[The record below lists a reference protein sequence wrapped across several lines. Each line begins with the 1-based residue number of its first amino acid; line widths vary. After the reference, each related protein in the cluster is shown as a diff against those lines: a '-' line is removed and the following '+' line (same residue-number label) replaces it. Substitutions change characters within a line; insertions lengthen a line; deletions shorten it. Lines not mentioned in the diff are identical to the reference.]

1 MKNSERYY
9 KRFWLFALWFTAFWF
24 LYGRVIFV
32 KNFIINDRFDMQ
44 PIYLMI
50 GMLILFVTSRS
61 EYRKVEKTSEV
72 NKP

>member
-9 KRFWLFALWFTAFWF
+9 KRFWLFALWFTAFWI
-24 LYGRVIFV
+24 LYGCVVFV